1 MKIPFKALECT
12 FKAFERSFRVLERA
26 FRVFERNFSQCK
38 NKKYPGKK
46 KTFSLDISVFICN
59 ALIFN
64 PLRNILFFCFSLTL
78 PQPFSH

>member
-26 FRVFERNFSQCK
+26 FRVFERNFFGAKIK
-38 NKKYPGKK
+38 NIQGIKESFPWI
-46 KTFSLDISVFICN
+46 FLFFICS

-64 PLRNILFFCFSLTL
+64 P
-78 PQPFSH
+78 